1 MPGKLPHDPLDHQ
14 VFHLTY
20 RLAGSIPLGK
30 IKAMKGERDLLLE
43 QLARTVAQA
52 PPRFR
57 AEVDRAGRWEIQ
69 ARYEMLTDQALHQ
82 THSGPFHLQ
91 RPEIAKL
98 VLDSWQYLHQRKE
111 IFLWA
116 VCIMGNHVHAVLSNA
131 TGKTEVPFG
140 NIVKRHKNFTALH
153 ANRLLKRTGRP
164 FWAETYFD
172 RRIRSGKF
180 LRVMWYVLENPVKAG
195 LASRWQDWLGTWVHP
210 DYLPMFSGVAA

>member
-30 IKAMKGERDLLLE
+30 IKSMKKQRDLLLE
-43 QLARTVAQA
+43 QLERTVAQA

-57 AEVDRAGRWEIQ
+57 AEVDRAGRWDIQ
-69 ARYEMLTDQALHQ
+69 ARYELLTDQALHQ
-82 THSGPFHLQ
+82 TQRGPFYLQ

-98 VLDSWQYLHQRKE
+98 VLDSWHYLHHQEE

-116 VCIMGNHVHAVLSNA
+116 VCIMGNHVHTVLSNA
-131 TGKTEVPFG
+131 TGKTEIPFG
-140 NIVKRHKNFTALH
+140 NIVKRHKNFTALQ
-153 ANRLLKRTGRP
+153 ANRLLQRTGSP

-180 LRVMWYVLENPVKAG
+180 LQVMWYVLDNPVKAG
-195 LASRWQDWLGTWVHP
+195 LVSRWQDWPGTWVHP
-210 DYLPMFSGVAA
+210 EYLPMFSGVAA